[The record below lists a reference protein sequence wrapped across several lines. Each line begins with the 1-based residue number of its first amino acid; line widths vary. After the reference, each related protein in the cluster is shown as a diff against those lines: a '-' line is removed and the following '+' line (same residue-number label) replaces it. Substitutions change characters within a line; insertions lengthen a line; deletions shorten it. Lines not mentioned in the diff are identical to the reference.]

1 MECCFRNDCIEVGLD
16 EVARGTLIGRVYTAG
31 VIWPDDYVEDP
42 NFIIKDSKKLS
53 KKKREELYDYI
64 IDTAIDWNIS
74 YEDETTIDKINI
86 LCATMKS
93 MHNNIDKLN
102 IDVDNILVDGS
113 IFYPYKDIDYM
124 CVEKGDNKY
133 YSIAA
138 ASILAK
144 VSHDWYIEDLCK
156 QYPDLHEKYD
166 LLNNMGYATK
176 KHLDGI
182 RKHGIS
188 KYHRK
193 TFGICRNY

>member
-1 MECCFRNDCIEVGLD
+1 MDNTIRALEETV
-16 EVARGTLIGRVYTAG
+16 
-31 VIWPDDYVEDP
+31 
-42 NFIIKDSKKLS
+42 DSV
-53 KKKREELYDYI
+53 
-64 IDTAIDWNIS
+64 N
-74 YEDETTIDKINI
+74 NGQM
-86 LCATMKS
+86 CN
-93 MHNNIDKLN
+93 NNIDKLN

-124 CVEKGDNKY
+124 CIEKGDNKY

-193 TFGICRNY
+193 TFGICKNY

>member
-31 VIWPDDYVEDP
+31 VIWPDDYVEDSG
-42 NFIIKDSKKLS
+42 FIIKDSKKLS

-64 IDTAIDWNIS
+64 IDNAIDWNIS
-74 YEDETTIDKINI
+74 YEDETSIDKINI
-86 LCATMKS
+86 LGATMKS

-113 IFYPYKDIDYM
+113 IFYPYKDIDHM

-156 QYPDLHEKYD
+156 QYPELHEKYD

-193 TFGICRNY
+193 TFGICKNY